1 MKYVDPVKNP
11 NLWLE
16 KTLQKMIE
24 DGKPEDVPILKDAI
38 RVIVHW
44 IEPGLVD
51 QLFGEWIQSYLNAV
65 NELESSHSNV
75 DPPCSL
81 EASEE

>member
-44 IEPGLVD
+44 LEPGLVD
-51 QLFGEWIQSYLNAV
+51 QLFGEWIQSYLNAL

-75 DPPCSL
+75 DPRVL
-81 EASEE
+81 

>member
-44 IEPGLVD
+44 LEPGLVD
-51 QLFGEWIQSYLNAV
+51 QLFGDWIQVYLNQ
-65 NELESSHSNV
+65 L
-75 DPPCSL
+75 
-81 EASEE
+81 

>member
-44 IEPGLVD
+44 LEPGLVD
-51 QLFGEWIQSYLNAV
+51 QLFGEWIQSYLDAV
-65 NELESSHSNV
+65 RELESSHSNV

>member
-44 IEPGLVD
+44 LEPGLVD

-65 NELESSHSNV
+65 NELESSHSNAN
-75 DPPCSL
+75 PPCSL

>member
-44 IEPGLVD
+44 LEPGLVD
-51 QLFGEWIQSYLNAV
+51 QLFGEWIQSYLDAV
-65 NELESSHSNV
+65 NELESSRNNV